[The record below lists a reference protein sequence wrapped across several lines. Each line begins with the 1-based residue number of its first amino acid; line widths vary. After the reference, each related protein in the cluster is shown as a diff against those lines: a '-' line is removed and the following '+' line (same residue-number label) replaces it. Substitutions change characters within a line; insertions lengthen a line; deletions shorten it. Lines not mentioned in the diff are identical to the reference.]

1 MTGFKSKAVLLT
13 ATCGLALFAQVA
25 SAQAM
30 SPEGQTVEPVTE
42 KQQDAPAPGVAAEAP
57 TTEDVGSGDIV
68 VTAQKRSERL
78 QDVPLA
84 VSVIGGDALTATGAP
99 GLDGA
104 VALVPSLNFQKS
116 GTTLNQS
123 LFLRGVGTTTFSIA
137 GEPSVSSVVD
147 GVVFAR
153 TGEAFSDLVDIE
165 RMEVLRG
172 PQGTLFGRNASAGV
186 VNIVTK
192 QPTRDFGG
200 YVEGSYFTGG
210 DEARI
215 RGALNVPLGENLLS
229 RFTGFYSRYDGNIR
243 NDAFGGRRVN
253 GYEHFGGRVQLKWTP
268 SDTTT
273 IALIGDYHKNDDDC
287 CAEVI
292 GTGPLTGAGV
302 AFTSPISGVL
312 PTPRGDETRRINQ
325 NLITRT
331 KEEGYGASLQI
342 DTELG
347 TQTVTSITAYRE
359 YKNTEIRDGDFLAA
373 PYAGFTQLHDLGP
386 QTGDT
391 FSQELRLTSPSRQFV
406 SYVLGL
412 YYSRAESE
420 RTFSRSVLS
429 CNAIVATPNALVP
442 CGSANATPTTN
453 PFGTATFGSV
463 FTNMAAFGQ
472 FTVNFTDRF
481 RFIGGA
487 RYTADQ
493 LEVSHIRRTTLAGPG
508 VNANFDQGV
517 FDRYNQLLAAGVAPG
532 AAQTQAVLASN
543 GVAWRGKTTNDN
555 WSGKASL
562 QFDISR
568 DIVAYGGWTRGYKG
582 PAFNVFYNL
591 NSNGTN
597 VIAPETSDSY
607 EVGLKNT
614 LFDGMLTLN
623 LAAFYAK
630 YDNFQANNPDLVAGV
645 VVTRFTNA
653 GEVSTRGVE
662 ADLVL
667 RPIDDLSISGGI
679 AYTDAKV
686 DQFFVAPGAAATA
699 VIPSGTSLPFAPK
712 WKGSLGVDY
721 RVRTGGAF
729 DIYLGAN
736 GNYQSK
742 QLALFSPDAVQRRLG
757 TIDGYGLVNLSAGVG
772 DQDDRFRLTFQVR
785 NLFDQSYAA
794 AIQNGGPAGS
804 YRYQIPRDADRYYG
818 VTGRVNF

>member
-1 MTGFKSKAVLLT
+1 MVSFSSKALLLAAT
-13 ATCGLALFAQVA
+13 AGLVVAAHGA

-30 SPEGQTVEPVTE
+30 SPEGQTAEPATE
-42 KQQDAPAPGVAAEAP
+42 QQGGAPAPGVAAQSPAA
-57 TTEDVGSGDIV
+57 EDASLGDIV

-84 VSVIGGDALTATGAP
+84 VSVIGGDALTATGSP

-104 VALVPSLNFQKS
+104 VNLVPALNFQKS

-137 GEPSVSSVVD
+137 GEPSVSAVVD

-153 TGEAFSDLVDIE
+153 TGEAFGDLVDIE

-172 PQGTLFGRNASAGV
+172 PQGTLFGKNASAGV
-186 VNIVTK
+186 INIVTK

-200 YVEGSYFTGG
+200 YLEGSYFTGG
-210 DEARI
+210 NEARI
-215 RGALNVPLGENLLS
+215 RGALNVPITENLLS
-229 RFTGFYSRYDGNIR
+229 RFTGFYSRFDGNIR

-253 GYEHFGGRVQLKWTP
+253 GYEHVGGRVQLKWTP
-268 SDTTT
+268 SDATT
-273 IALIGDYHKNDDDC
+273 IAIIADYHKNQDDC

-292 GTGPLTGAGV
+292 GTGPLNAAGNPI
-302 AFTSPISGVL
+302 TSPISAAL
-312 PTPRGDETRRINQ
+312 PTPRGNETRRVNQ

-331 KEEGYGASLQI
+331 EEEGYGASIQI

-359 YKNTEIRDGDFLAA
+359 YSNTEVRDGDFLAA
-373 PYAGFTQLHDLGP
+373 PYVGFTQLHDLGP

-391 FSQELRLTSPSRQFV
+391 FSQEVRITSPSQQFL
-406 SYVLGL
+406 SYVVGV
-412 YYSRAESE
+412 YYSRAASE
-420 RTFSRSVLS
+420 RTFSRSVVN
-429 CNAIVATPNALVP
+429 CGTAAPTALVP
-442 CGSANATPTTN
+442 CGSPGAPATTN
-453 PFGTATFGSV
+453 PFGVANFGSV
-463 FTNMAAFGQ
+463 FQNIAAFSQ
-472 FTVNFTDRF
+472 FTLNFTDRF
-481 RFIGGA
+481 RFIGGV
-487 RYTADQ
+487 RYTTDQ
-493 LEVSHIRRTTLAGPG
+493 LEVWHSRATPLAGPG

-517 FDRYNQLLAAGVAPG
+517 FDRYNQLLAQGVAPG
-532 AAQTQAVLASN
+532 AAQTQAVAASN

-555 WSGKASL
+555 WSGKAAL
-562 QFDISR
+562 QFDLSR
-568 DIVAYGGWTRGYKG
+568 DMVAYGGWTRGYKG

-591 NSNGTN
+591 NANGTN

-607 EVGLKNT
+607 EIGLKNT
-614 LFDGMLTLN
+614 LFNGALTLN

-662 ADLVL
+662 ADVVL

-679 AYTDAKV
+679 AYTDAHV
-686 DQFFVAPGAAATA
+686 DQFFQPPGAPVTA

-712 WKGSLGVDY
+712 WKGSAGIDY
-721 RVRTGGAF
+721 RWRTGGAVDVF
-729 DIYLGAN
+729 LGAQ

-785 NLFDQSYAA
+785 NLFDQSFAA

-818 VTGRVNF
+818 VTGRINF